1 MSPARSSN
9 VPSVSRRTTSVAA
22 ADCPLIRRSTTVS
35 ANASGPASALAAALA
50 ASRARA
56 MHARRRMAF
65 NRLAAS
71 TPSRSRLYRSFP
83 ATDTGLLPR
92 AQPQPS
98 HSRGRCCCRRRSS
111 AAWRRAIH
119 KPCRPLRCGCRCPP
133 RRRRSDARARGAA
146 PAFVAVIASLP
157 SASRRACHA
166 SCGSA
171 AASGATN
178 TGRLSRNATC
188 SPLKSGLAACG
199 TSCSVTS
206 IRQFAGRVGVATQRH
221 AHQLRAARRQREDRR
236 GNQEVTRRVE
246 GVLPLRL

>member
-1 MSPARSSN
+1 
-9 VPSVSRRTTSVAA
+9 
-22 ADCPLIRRSTTVS
+22 
-35 ANASGPASALAAALA
+35 
-50 ASRARA
+50 
-56 MHARRRMAF
+56 MHARRRMAIS
-65 NRLAAS
+65 RLAAS

-119 KPCRPLRCGCRCPP
+119 KPCRLVRCGCRRPP
-133 RRRRSDARARGAA
+133 PETAKRCTRACAE
-146 PAFVAVIASLP
+146 PVFVAVITSLP
-157 SASRRACHA
+157 SASRTACHA

-178 TGRLSRNATC
+178 TGRLSRKAIC
-188 SPLKSGLAACG
+188 SPVKSGLAACG
-199 TSCSVTS
+199 TSCSCYS

-221 AHQLRAARRQREDRR
+221 AYQLRAARRQREDRR

-246 GVLPLRL
+246 GILPCRL